1 MVEQRI
7 EVRVARETAEATAH
21 LKDELQRV
29 RQDLET
35 QEEIGKSQAAQLKA
49 RRAENKALQDE
60 NAALSCLLQHADDDM
75 KTWKKRKLDMD
86 ERVNGL
92 LKQIADA
99 KQKGAEAAREA
110 FDKGYAEGEKSV
122 MSMSLL

>member
-29 RQDLET
+29 QQDLET

-60 NAALSCLLQHADDDM
+60 VGALGDILQHSENDVQ
-75 KTWKKRKLDMD
+75 TWKKRKQDMD
-86 ERVNGL
+86 ERIDEL
-92 LKQIADA
+92 LKEIADS